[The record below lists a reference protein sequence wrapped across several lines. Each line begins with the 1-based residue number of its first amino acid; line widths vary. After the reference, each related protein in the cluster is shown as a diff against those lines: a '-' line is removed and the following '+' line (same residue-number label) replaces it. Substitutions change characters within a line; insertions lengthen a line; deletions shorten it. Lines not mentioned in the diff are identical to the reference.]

1 MVLGVIRSYQR
12 CVQEQLCK
20 DMDAAAKIKT
30 SLQYGGVPRVLGMGL
45 ASVAVV
51 GIAGLYS
58 VQSKST

>member
-1 MVLGVIRSYQR
+1 M
-12 CVQEQLCK
+12 QEQLCK

-30 SLQYGGVPRVLGMGL
+30 SLQYGGVPSVLGMGL

>member
-1 MVLGVIRSYQR
+1 
-12 CVQEQLCK
+12 
-20 DMDAAAKIKT
+20 MDAAAKIKT
-30 SLQYGGVPRVLGMGL
+30 SLQYRGVPRVLGMGL